1 MSRREMDAG
10 VVGHPRAPHGQN
22 ASATLTTGTP
32 IKQEEAPMKEQNAS
46 SSEEPSPQVSLSEY
60 LSVEEAARILGVTTC
75 SVYWYIERGRLSCT
89 QIETSLLRREEV
101 IAFERR
107 SPGRARTRALRWRVP
122 PVQNALLLTTITVR
136 VQPGQRQPFMEK
148 LAAMHQQ
155 GKHLFPGTAAR
166 SIAYNPHDPDEI
178 TILLVWRQANQS
190 VPIPCQEAL
199 AALMAD
205 LAEVVDRDTV
215 HIQEWIG
222 LLHA

>member
-1 MSRREMDAG
+1 MSHREMGAG
-10 VVGHPRAPHGQN
+10 VVGPSRAPHGQN
-22 ASATLTTGTP
+22 ASTTLTTGTP

-60 LSVEEAARILGVTTC
+60 LSVEEAARILGVTTR

-107 SPGRARTRALRWRVP
+107 SPGRARTRVLRWRVP

-148 LAAMHQQ
+148 LAAMHQEE
-155 GKHLFPGTAAR
+155 KHLFPGTAAR
-166 SIAYNPHDPDEI
+166 YITSNPHDPDEVS
-178 TILLVWRQANQS
+178 ILLVWRETSQPAAARR
-190 VPIPCQEAL
+190 QEAL

-205 LAEVVDRDTV
+205 FAEVLDWDTAQM
-215 HIQEWIG
+215 QEGQG